1 VTHPVRIGKYEDLEE
16 IGRGGFAIVYKA
28 WDPKL
33 ERNVALKVLH
43 PYWTADHDFV
53 VRFRREART
62 AARLRHSHIV
72 TIYEADEVEGQP
84 YIAMEY
90 LPGYTLESLL
100 QHEELLSFERV
111 LSILE
116 QVAEALDYA
125 HSQSIVHRDVKPS
138 NVMVEEAEHGVQAK
152 LMDFGLVKA
161 VAGSSVL
168 TSQGKL
174 LGSPEYMAPEQA
186 DPKRTDEIGPATD
199 RYALGIVAYQMLT
212 GRVPF
217 PGNEPGTLNAHLN
230 LDPPDPQGIREDLP
244 PAVAAT
250 LLKMLAKAPGDR
262 FASAHAFVVRLREAL
277 LAKRQEYQRRRIDAA
292 VPSHA
297 KVGQSIDLLVQVRFP
312 DSPLLG
318 IENWPTR
325 QKPPTIEQAS
335 EPIAVQFPI
344 DYQTGKPAS
353 GHLEI
358 EVEAP
363 YFQIAGATRQIVEV
377 PPDQDSKRVLFLL
390 TAKKS
395 GKLRINV
402 KVYSVE
408 RVYLGVIP
416 VVVKATAVRK
426 VVAPSLQVATL
437 VLIIT
442 VGRDASVIEPDIYS
456 PLESGLQ
463 QLLKQLLSRVGQHHP
478 DYSTALVLQHRLTQ
492 NIAET
497 RLYRDTNDRASERA
511 QIIHQLNN
519 LALSALG
526 IPFNELCKPAI
537 PTTRPEPAELLRR
550 DSDVLKSQA
559 RKGLSRR
566 QRWVLV
572 MSVIVIGLFG
582 VFALGW
588 TIGWGPAA
596 SLFWTETPPVT
607 LTTATTPVPTV
618 TLTLTATLAPT
629 ATQVLTPDVRTTLLI
644 LIETEKRAVLIEDMD
659 LIRAIFAPDATKTD
673 AATNLSWNAIQR
685 YTQTFTR
692 EDHLEITHANLEV
705 TIAGDKATVTN
716 DSCGSFMVTATRQ
729 KIEYN
734 CPQCDR
740 WTFHRDANGRWW
752 ITDMTYNLVSN
763 ASSHRYTFED
773 GTHGCWTVRY
783 DRNKPQGGMPTLT
796 TELAHLG
803 QGALRFAFDLAR
815 ISTHRAQ
822 TIRYNMPFAGQASAY
837 VYAPPD
843 APANLEA
850 GFFAMEL
857 DHAPFNYHEANQM
870 VRLDPG
876 KWTRIT
882 WNIGVTGWV
891 QPLHL
896 LGIEVRQTS
905 GGTYSGYVC
914 IDDVSIKSQ

>member
-1 VTHPVRIGKYEDLEE
+1 MAHPVRIGKYENLEE
-16 IGRGGFAIVYKA
+16 IGHGGFAIVYKA
-28 WDPKL
+28 RDTGL
-33 ERNVALKVLH
+33 DRTIALKVL
-43 PYWTADHDFV
+43 YSDRTADPDSV
-53 VRFRREART
+53 ARFRREALV
-62 AARLRHSHIV
+62 AARLHHPHIFTV
-72 TIYEADEVEGQP
+72 YDAGEADGYI

-90 LPGYTLESLL
+90 LPGQTLR
-100 QHEELLSFERV
+100 ELMDAEKV
-111 LSILE
+111 LSLERALPILE
-116 QVAEALDYA
+116 QIAEALDYA
-125 HSQSIVHRDVKPS
+125 HRQGVIHRDIKPG
-138 NVMVEEAEHGVQAK
+138 NIIMEETEQGVRVI
-152 LMDFGLVKA
+152 LTDFGLVKA
-161 VAGSSVL
+161 MEESVTL
-168 TSQGKL
+168 TSQDLL

-186 DPKRTDEIGPATD
+186 DPRRATEVGPATD
-199 RYALGIVAYQMLT
+199 LYALGIVAYRMLT
-212 GRVPF
+212 GQVPF
-217 PGNEPGTLNAHLN
+217 SGKVPAILNAHMN
-230 LDPPDPQGIREDLP
+230 LDPPDPRAIREDLSP
-244 PAVAAT
+244 EMAT
-250 LLKMLAKAPGDR
+250 ALLKMLAKAPGDR
-262 FASAHAFVVRLREAL
+262 FTSAHAFVARLRT
-277 LAKRQEYQRRRIDAA
+277 
-292 VPSHA
+292 
-297 KVGQSIDLLVQVRFP
+297 VGQDVSA
-312 DSPLLG
+312 
-318 IENWPTR
+318 
-325 QKPPTIEQAS
+325 QKP
-335 EPIAVQFPI
+335 
-344 DYQTGKPAS
+344 
-353 GHLEI
+353 
-358 EVEAP
+358 
-363 YFQIAGATRQIVEV
+363 
-377 PPDQDSKRVLFLL
+377 
-390 TAKKS
+390 
-395 GKLRINV
+395 
-402 KVYSVE
+402 
-408 RVYLGVIP
+408 
-416 VVVKATAVRK
+416 
-426 VVAPSLQVATL
+426 
-437 VLIIT
+437 
-442 VGRDASVIEPDIYS
+442 DAYS

-463 QLLKQLLSRVGQHHP
+463 QLLNQMGQHHP
-478 DYSTALVLQHRLTQ
+478 DYSAALVLQHRLTQ

-497 RLYRDTNDRASERA
+497 RLYRDTDNRASERA

-526 IPFNELCKPAI
+526 IPFNDLCKPAI
-537 PTTRPEPAELLRR
+537 YTTGQEPAKLLQR
-550 DSDVLKSQA
+550 DTDVLKSQA

-692 EDHLEITHANLEV
+692 EDYLEITHANLEV